1 MTDRPKTEDEI
12 AREKEA
18 VEKMKGAKGAME
30 LVLQRQATLETALK
44 QVLIVVDEVKRAVG
58 PSLLIKSY
66 SHARGG
72 DATIIPLQEVLQYA
86 LDVGR
91 KPL

>member
-44 QVLIVVDEVKRAVG
+44 QVLNVVDEVKRAVG
-58 PSLLIKSY
+58 PALLLKSY
-66 SHARGG
+66 SHARGH
-72 DATIIPLQEVLQYA
+72 DASIISLQEVLQYA